1 MPKIVVGPIDKGLRT
16 DRLPF
21 NIDND
26 SFPTLVNAYQW
37 RGRIKRKRGN
47 AFLGILQR
55 EITITSGS
63 SVTLING
70 WSNLLGQVVFGT
82 QKLSPNSIFITN
94 ITNATNAVVTYTS
107 VVGIDYI
114 IGQLVYIQAV
124 VGMTQIN
131 NGYYTILNKVGNQLT
146 LNVNS
151 TGFGIYTPGTGIISL
166 VNGPS
171 IVPGSINLTDNL
183 GNVYTEPVIPD
194 GTLLANGSPSAHTII
209 HYPSGI
215 ILLMGLAPPA
225 SYFGTFSYYPN
236 LPVMGLEDFVISPG
250 NISTV
255 AFDTTYA
262 YSLLDNFP
270 TTIDD
275 VSFYK
280 GPSTGFYP
288 GYIQK
293 AALTPLTWNGENYQ
307 QFYSVNYQGALWVT
321 NGIDNPFTGKTIGM
335 QFAPKGTITYVS
347 NTATTL
353 VVTITNCPLIVGDF
367 VFLNEWTGANNAT
380 LNFQTGFVS
389 AAAPNTPPLAT
400 KTITITFINTT
411 LGAGPYTPGIIQ
423 YLTNR
428 SNTAVD
434 NIRWYDGDPTGS
446 SGLGWVN
453 FMPPLSENITTI
465 ADLPAAIYY
474 LVGCRLIVPFKDRL
488 LFMGVVVQTSV
499 ANALPI
505 YLQDTI
511 VYSQNGT
518 PYYTVSFSGDP
529 ASIETNFTPIL
540 VPINQTATPGAY
552 WSDSV
557 GFGGFI
563 TAGIDLPIT
572 TSGPNQ
578 DALIIG
584 FDPSIST
591 KLVYTGND
599 LLPFGFFSVNS
610 ELGTSGTFSTIILDS
625 GVLNYGKRGFTISNQ
640 TTASR
645 IDLPI
650 LDQVFQINLDS
661 DINGN
666 FRMTAQPDFINE
678 WVYFSYPSNESAMNF
693 DGTENPFNSQ
703 TLLFNYRDNSWAIF
717 NESFTT
723 YGQFR
728 VGLGWTWATIG
739 GIYPTWAEWNDP
751 WNAGLATAGQPQII
765 AGNQQG
771 YIFLKD
777 SKGTQEPPSLIIE
790 AISIQTIGSVTYT
803 TIYSPFHTLNEGDF
817 IIITGAIGTI
827 GPFINNIIFQISQPS
842 QNSFLLAGDQ
852 IPSDSIYLGLGVI
865 TRMYV
870 PFVQSKQFPVSWEF
884 GRKTRIGPMQF
895 LLNSTDAAQ
904 ITLLVFLSQNT
915 IGSPMQSNSID
926 NNALIYSNVLFTCP
940 ESTNLGLTPFNSNL
954 QQANYNNQQQIWH
967 RINTSL
973 IGDTVQ
979 VGFWLSDDQ
988 MMAVDDSGNPISQF
1002 AEIEIH
1008 AFILEVNPSQMLS

>member
-107 VVGIDYI
+107 VVGI
-114 IGQLVYIQAV
+114 
-124 VGMTQIN
+124 
-131 NGYYTILNKVGNQLT
+131 
-146 LNVNS
+146 
-151 TGFGIYTPGTGIISL
+151 YTPGTGIISL

-255 AFDTTYA
+255 
-262 YSLLDNFP
+262 
-270 TTIDD
+270 
-275 VSFYK
+275 
-280 GPSTGFYP
+280 GFYP

-411 LGAGPYTPGIIQ
+411 LGAGPYTPVIIQ

-666 FRMTAQPDFINE
+666 FRMTGQRDFINE

-751 WNAGLATAGQPQII
+751 WNAGLATAGQPQI
-765 AGNQQG
+765 
-771 YIFLKD
+771 
-777 SKGTQEPPSLIIE
+777 
-790 AISIQTIGSVTYT
+790 
-803 TIYSPFHTLNEGDF
+803 
-817 IIITGAIGTI
+817 
-827 GPFINNIIFQISQPS
+827 
-842 QNSFLLAGDQ
+842 
-852 IPSDSIYLGLGVI
+852 
-865 TRMYV
+865 
-870 PFVQSKQFPVSWEF
+870 
-884 GRKTRIGPMQF
+884 
-895 LLNSTDAAQ
+895 
-904 ITLLVFLSQNT
+904 
-915 IGSPMQSNSID
+915 
-926 NNALIYSNVLFTCP
+926 
-940 ESTNLGLTPFNSNL
+940 
-954 QQANYNNQQQIWH
+954 
-967 RINTSL
+967 
-973 IGDTVQ
+973 
-979 VGFWLSDDQ
+979 
-988 MMAVDDSGNPISQF
+988 
-1002 AEIEIH
+1002 
-1008 AFILEVNPSQMLS
+1008 